1 MEDIMKLY
9 DELKWRGLIYAE
21 TDPNLENV
29 LNNEKVSFYLGCDP
43 TGDSLHIGHLFP
55 YLTAK
60 RLESYGHKAILLI
73 GGATGL
79 IGDPRGT
86 SERQLLTLE
95 KSLENAEKITKQV
108 RTLFN
113 CEMVNNYDWIKG
125 IDLITFLRDYG
136 KSFNVNYMLNKE
148 TVKKRLDVGISYTE
162 FSYQILQAL
171 DFEHLYKTH
180 GVKLQIGGQDQW
192 GNIVS
197 GIDLI
202 RKMNGPEAVAYGLTV
217 PLITNSDGSKFGK
230 SEGASVW
237 LDPEKTSPYEFYQY
251 WVNVP
256 DSDVITRLKQF
267 TFLSMDE
274 INEIEKEFKEKPELR
289 RAQKEL
295 AKDITITIHG
305 QNGYEE
311 ALAIT
316 EALFSGNVSN
326 LKKKEIEIAFK
337 GFDKFEIEE
346 INLVDALIETKLA
359 SSKREAREFINNGA
373 VMVNGNKVTDLEY
386 ILNKENALDNTYTVL
401 RRGKK
406 KYSLIK
412 H

>member
-1 MEDIMKLY
+1 MNLY
-9 DELKWRGLIYAE
+9 DELKWRGLIYAV
-21 TDPNLENV
+21 TDPEIENV
-29 LNNEKVSFYLGCDP
+29 LNNEKVTFYLGTDP

-55 YLTAK
+55 FLTAK

-95 KSLENAEKITKQV
+95 KSLENAQALTNQV
-108 RTLFN
+108 KTLFN
-113 CEMVNNYDWIKG
+113 CEMANNYDWISK
-125 IDLITFLRDYG
+125 IDMISFLRDYG
-136 KSFNVNYMLNKE
+136 KNFNINYMLSKE
-148 TVKKRLDVGISYTE
+148 TVKKRLEIGISYTE

-171 DFEHLYKTH
+171 DFEHLYKNYNCR
-180 GVKLQIGGQDQW
+180 LQIGGQDQW

-202 RKMNGPEAVAYGLTV
+202 HKLDGSDAKVFGLTV

-237 LDPEKTSPYEFYQY
+237 LDPKKTSPYEFYQY
-251 WVNVP
+251 WVNVA
-256 DSDVITRLKQF
+256 DTDVILRLKQF
-267 TFLSMDE
+267 TFLSKE
-274 INEIEKEFKEKPELR
+274 RIEEIEEDFKLHPENRL
-289 RAQKEL
+289 AQKEL
-295 AKDITITIHG
+295 AKDVTLTVHG
-305 QNGYEE
+305 EE
-311 ALAIT
+311 GLKQALAIT

-326 LKKKEIEIAFK
+326 LKKDEIEIAFK
-337 GFDKFEIEE
+337 GFETLNKEE
-346 INLVDALIETKLA
+346 INLVDALIETHLA
-359 SSKREAREFINNGA
+359 SSKREAREFITNGA
-373 VMVNGNKVTDLEY
+373 VMVNGVKVNDLTY
-386 ILNKENALDNTYTVL
+386 VLNKSNALDETYSVI